1 MNKFFLARKTANQYI
16 YPLFIGVILV
26 ICSTIFLAPFLPE
39 LKSEINIRAFY
50 IVLFLGLAWVLLFL
64 ATLAWIHFR
73 GLPVVATEAE
83 QGTVPRN
90 YRPSKWLGV
99 CILSSLALTAP
110 WQRNGIQIICYLL
123 LLLLVFLGWHYWE
136 LRKRG
141 NTGKSQDST
150 TATRTDKHKPE

>member
-39 LKSEINIRAFY
+39 LKSEINIRAFF

-73 GLPVVATEAE
+73 GCLYSGITGVDSSVATKRDA
-83 QGTVPRN
+83 N
-90 YRPSKWLGV
+90 YLLLV
-99 CILSSLALTAP
+99 ALTAGFP
-110 WQRNGIQIICYLL
+110 RLALLGSAQTWEYGKIARFHHSDANRRAQTRIIRKQA
-123 LLLLVFLGWHYWE
+123 VFA
-136 LRKRG
+136 
-141 NTGKSQDST
+141 
-150 TATRTDKHKPE
+150 TACL